1 MMLFS
6 ALGGAFFSLLP
17 TPPTAPTLGV
27 SPPSSSSE
35 EFVVG
40 DVELAE
46 VL

>member
-1 MMLFS
+1 MLFS
-6 ALGGAFFSLLP
+6 ELKGFFSSALP

-35 EFVVG
+35 ELVVG
-40 DVELAE
+40 DEELAE